1 VAEAVTKTA
10 ATIFFIFHLYYPWMW
25 RFSERREDGWEDGME
40 SRKKGERGEG
50 GDWLVATGWLI
61 TGGL

>member
-1 VAEAVTKTA
+1 
-10 ATIFFIFHLYYPWMW
+10 MW